1 VLNQS
6 TEGFLPLPE
15 ASDPEGEQ
23 NWTKFRA
30 GKMTDVELEREAAT
44 NTILDQDAR
53 FLLDDRRFS
62 ERGDKL
68 RAAVADG
75 FKKEF
80 AASVRTFEP
89 RVDADTLQR
98 LKSLEESVTRELTR
112 KGLSIISRRSEAQD
126 LELVR
131 TVLAGGVV
139 PYSDEDIEYLK
150 KHGEWEDLRLILMA
164 VEKPDYLSPLLI
176 TNDAKYRRAARAVY
190 AMGRNRFGE
199 LIDFEMPPQVLL
211 HLVLESSDKAF
222 RSLID
227 AQISNL
233 LFSKDDGVRKAASLK
248 CVRSLTK
255 RRMSRIFDAYLSA
268 DRNRFYNV
276 IFWLD
281 MGISI
286 PRDQAARAA
295 EKVIGSTW
303 RDRSI
308 DT

>member
-1 VLNQS
+1 M
-6 TEGFLPLPE
+6 GRPP
-15 ASDPEGEQ
+15 SDFNG
-23 NWTKFRA
+23 
-30 GKMTDVELEREAAT
+30 GREARLRESLT
-44 NTILDQDAR
+44 HH
-53 FLLDDRRFS
+53 
-62 ERGDKL
+62 ERCQI
-68 RAAVADG
+68 
-75 FKKEF
+75 
-80 AASVRTFEP
+80 S
-89 RVDADTLQR
+89 
-98 LKSLEESVTRELTR
+98 
-112 KGLSIISRRSEAQD
+112 KGCACGLC
-126 LELVR
+126 
-131 TVLAGGVV
+131 
-139 PYSDEDIEYLK
+139 
-150 KHGEWEDLRLILMA
+150 
-164 VEKPDYLSPLLI
+164 
-176 TNDAKYRRAARAVY
+176 N
-190 AMGRNRFGE
+190 GRNRFGE

-295 EKVIGSTW
+295 ENVIGSTW